1 MSSARARNHSSSSAD
16 VAGLRLRALRG
27 LFIAAL
33 LTAVNV
39 QSQAAA
45 AGEPT
50 ESKTPRSFAGI
61 LVDRAGFP
69 VSRAMVAVA
78 GENIWRGSHTD
89 DQGRFRLSD
98 LPPAAKTVLAYSQ
111 RATRMAVIPI
121 RTDASPDTHY
131 VLDRDICT
139 VIGRVVDEE
148 RRAVDGAKVTLRI
161 TGPNGVSFTQR
172 DGLQTFAGGWLL
184 AGPLPAESGWT
195 IRASLKTGESAPA
208 VQIVSRATTVL
219 PDLVQHAPAKA
230 SAKMLAPLAVYSGR
244 IVDEQGRAINDVL
257 LTVTDHSTGIK
268 WEAISDATGRW
279 SLSLPADF
287 DHLDFRLDHPDFSG
301 WPFDFRQSSPPTHA
315 LRDGSALQVMKRGL
329 SLRGIVRDPSGT
341 PIGNALVLA
350 GQSYDETP
358 GPDEEAI
365 ENSSATRTQA
375 DGTFSVGGIPAGR
388 RSIAI
393 YADGSAPAVA
403 WITVSSQ
410 MKPLDIKL
418 DKGWSVQGRIV
429 DESGRPVSNATIG
442 TGSWQVP
449 NAFPRQVTRVARS
462 DANGRFLIRALPT
475 EGSIVGSVSAPGRLY
490 VGFTIAPGLADVGDV
505 PLYSYPVIE
514 GKVVDDQSGQ
524 PITKFAVTMGW
535 LLSGKFSALSRA
547 EPLEAKDG
555 SFRRE
560 VKYVMLQGGVPT
572 QFLAKISAAGYSI
585 ATTPPLAPGKKP
597 APFLVKLKKATVVHG
612 TVLTAAHKPAARA
625 ELFFLGP
632 ENDALVRG
640 TTLFDVLRFTPEVR
654 TAAGADGKFELA
666 WPGANGR
673 LLVLH
678 EAGYAVLSAGEMSVG
693 QTVILTPWA
702 RLEGVYAPDGRPR
715 NNARI
720 SADAFRPKLDP
731 LSRER
736 LQFDLST
743 TTDAAGR
750 FVIEHVPALELRVSA
765 FTNLGTVAGKI
776 IRVEPGK
783 AVHVTLADDGPG
795 VNGQVELGP
804 VIAANPPLPGTKFD
818 TSTSWVRAVRIE
830 PKPEPPRGVDRTD
843 WNAQIQSVL
852 EGTAKEDLTL
862 PTTFAVLKPDGSFRF
877 DALAPGR
884 YMLLVDVHGLRP
896 LQTCGWGILLAT
908 GRAEFTVA
916 DKAITLSPLELKATF
931 HPQVGS
937 IAPQLAWST
946 AEGESI
952 SLAALHGKYV
962 ALDFWAG
969 WCAPCVASQPLLKAV
984 AGKYKGRVTVVGL
997 NFDYTTDKAKEAI
1010 EVIKTPWRQVWAGA
1024 WDAHNTTLVAYGTEV
1039 IPSIWLI
1046 DPEGRIA
1053 AKDLTPEAL
1062 DKELAHRIGR

>member
-1 MSSARARNHSSSSAD
+1 MATLL
-16 VAGLRLRALRG
+16 LRTRRG
-27 LFIAAL
+27 LFIAAIF
-33 LTAVNV
+33 
-39 QSQAAA
+39 AATDLQCHVVA
-45 AGEPT
+45 AGEPA
-50 ESKTPRSFAGI
+50 KLKAPRSFTGI

-78 GENIWRGSHTD
+78 GENIWRGSHSD
-89 DQGRFRLSD
+89 DQGRFRVSN
-98 LPPAAKTVLAYSQ
+98 LPPEAKTILAYSQ
-111 RATRMAVIPI
+111 RSKRMAVIPI
-121 RTDASPDTHY
+121 HTDASPGARY

-139 VIGRVVDEE
+139 VVGRVVDEE
-148 RRAVDGAKVTLRI
+148 RRPVDGVKITLRI
-161 TGPNGVSFTQR
+161 SGPDGVSFTLV
-172 DGLQTFAGGWLL
+172 DEVQTFFGGWLL
-184 AGPLPAESGWT
+184 GGPLPAAPGWT
-195 IRASLKTGESAPA
+195 VHASLKTGESSPA
-208 VQIVSRATTVL
+208 VQIVGRATVEL

-230 SAKMLAPLAVYSGR
+230 SAKTVAPLAVFSGR
-244 IVDEQGRAINDVL
+244 IVDEQGRAIDGVL
-257 LTVTDHSTGIK
+257 VSVSNQSAIP
-268 WEAISDATGRW
+268 WEAITDATGRW
-279 SLSLPADF
+279 SLSLPADSEI
-287 DHLDFRLDHPDFSG
+287 DIRLEHPDFIG
-301 WPFDFRQSSPPTHA
+301 WPFEFRPVSPPTHA

-329 SLRGIVRDPSGT
+329 RLVGVVRDPTGT

-350 GQSYDETP
+350 GQSYYQTP
-358 GPDEEAI
+358 GPDSEAI
-365 ENSSATRTQA
+365 ENSSATRTRA
-375 DGTFSVGGIPAGR
+375 DGTFSVGGIAAGR

-393 YADGSAPAVA
+393 YADGFAPAVA
-403 WITVSSQ
+403 WITASSQ

-429 DESGRPVSNATIG
+429 DESGRPISNATIG

-449 NAFPRQVTRVARS
+449 NAFPRHVTRVARS
-462 DANGRFLIRALPT
+462 DANGRFLIRALPS
-475 EGSIVGSVSAPGRLY
+475 EGSIVGSVSAPGRLS
-490 VGFTIAPGLADVGDV
+490 VDFTIAPGLADVGDV

-514 GKVVDDQSGQ
+514 GKVVDERSGQ
-524 PITKFAVTMGW
+524 PITSFAVTKGW
-535 LLSGKFSALSRA
+535 LLSGKFSALSL
-547 EPLEAKDG
+547 EEHLEAKDG

-560 VKYVMLQGGVPT
+560 VSHVILQHGVST
-572 QFLAKISAAGYSI
+572 QFLAKISAPGYAI
-585 ATTPPLAPGKKP
+585 ATTPPLVPGKKP
-597 APFLVKLKKATVVHG
+597 GPFLVKLRKASLVHG
-612 TVLTAAHKPAARA
+612 QVLTADKKSAARA
-625 ELFFLGP
+625 EVYFVGVD
-632 ENDALVRG
+632 NDVLVRG
-640 TTLFDVLRFTPEVR
+640 ATLRELLFTPEVR
-654 TAAGADGKFELA
+654 TAAGADGRFELA

-693 QTVILTPWA
+693 ETVILTPWA

-715 NNARI
+715 NGVRI
-720 SADAFRPKLDP
+720 SADAYRPKLNP
-731 LSRER
+731 LSRDR

-750 FVIEHVPALELRVSA
+750 FVIEHVPALELRVGA
-765 FTNLGTVAGKI
+765 FTNSFGAVAGKI

-783 AVHVTLADDGPG
+783 ALHVTLADDGPA

-804 VIAANPPLPGTKFD
+804 AIAANPPPPGTKFD

-830 PKPEPPRGVDRTD
+830 PKPELPRGVDRAD

-862 PTTFAVLKPDGSFRF
+862 PATFAVLKPDGSFRF
-877 DALAPGR
+877 DSLAPGR
-884 YMLLVDVHGLRP
+884 YMLLVDIHGLRP

-908 GRAEFTVA
+908 GRTEFSVA
-916 DKAITLSPLELKATF
+916 DKAVTLSPLELQATL

-937 IAPQLAWST
+937 IAPPLAWST
-946 AEGESI
+946 VQGDSI

-984 AGKYKGRVTVVGL
+984 EGKYKGRVTVVGL

-1010 EVIKTPWRQVWAGA
+1010 EVIKTSWRQVLAGA
-1024 WDAHNTTLVAYGTEV
+1024 WDAHNTTLVAYGVEV

-1053 AKDLTPEAL
+1053 AKDLTPETL

>member
-1 MSSARARNHSSSSAD
+1 MSSARARNHSSASL
-16 VAGLRLRALRG
+16 VMAGLLLRTRRG
-27 LFIAAL
+27 LFVAAIL
-33 LTAVNV
+33 AAVDL
-39 QSQAAA
+39 QSQVAA
-45 AGEPT
+45 AGEPA
-50 ESKTPRSFAGI
+50 ELKAPCSFTGI

-78 GENIWRGSHTD
+78 GQNLWRASHTD
-89 DQGRFRLSD
+89 DQGRFRLSN
-98 LPPAAKTVLAYSQ
+98 LPPEAKTILTYSQ
-111 RATRMAVIPI
+111 RSQRMALMPI
-121 RTDASPDTHY
+121 RTDASPDTRY
-131 VLDRDICT
+131 VLDHGICF

-161 TGPNGVSFTQR
+161 TGPDGLSFTQH
-172 DGLQTFAGGWLL
+172 DGLETFAGGWLL
-184 AGPLPAESGWT
+184 AGPLPAEPGWT
-195 IRASLKTGESAPA
+195 VRALLKTGESCPA
-208 VQIVSRATTVL
+208 VQIVSRATAEL

-230 SAKMLAPLAVYSGR
+230 SAKPLAPLVVYSGR
-244 IVDEQGRAINDVL
+244 VVDEQGRPINDVL
-257 LTVTDHSTGIK
+257 LTVTDRSMGIQWK
-268 WEAISDATGRW
+268 AITDATGRW
-279 SLSLPADF
+279 SLSLPADSEI
-287 DHLDFRLDHPDFSG
+287 DIRLEHPDFSG
-301 WPFDFRQSSPPTHA
+301 WPFEFRPVSPPTHA

-329 SLRGIVRDPSGT
+329 SLRGIVRDPSGA

-350 GQSYDETP
+350 GQGYDETP

-365 ENSSATRTQA
+365 ENSSATRTRV

-393 YADGSAPAVA
+393 YADGFAPTVA
-403 WITVSSQ
+403 WITVSSR
-410 MKPLDIKL
+410 MKPLEIKL
-418 DKGWSVQGRIV
+418 DKGWSVRGRIV
-429 DESGRPVSNATIG
+429 DESGRPISNATIG
-442 TGSWQVP
+442 TRSWQVP
-449 NAFPRQVTRVARS
+449 NAFPRHITRVARS

-475 EGSIVGSVSAPGRLY
+475 EGSIVGSVSASGRLS
-490 VGFTIAPGLADVGDV
+490 VDFTIAPGLADVGDV

-514 GKVVDDQSGQ
+514 GKVVDEQSGQ
-524 PITKFAVTMGW
+524 PITKFAVTKGW
-535 LLSGKFSALSRA
+535 LLSGKFSALSL
-547 EPLEAKDG
+547 EEHQEAKDG

-560 VKYVMLQGGVPT
+560 VRHVMLQHGGST
-572 QFLAKISAAGYSI
+572 QFLAKISAPGYAI
-585 ATTPPLAPGKKP
+585 ATTPPQAPGTKP
-597 APFLVKLKKATVVHG
+597 GPFLVKLRKAFLVHG
-612 TVLTAAHKPAARA
+612 KVLTAANKPAARA

-632 ENDALVRG
+632 DNNALVRG
-640 TTLFDVLRFTPEVR
+640 TTLFDALTFTPEVR
-654 TAAGADGKFELA
+654 TAAGADGRFELA

-715 NNARI
+715 NNVRI
-720 SADAFRPKLDP
+720 SADAFRPKLNP
-731 LSRER
+731 LSRDR

-750 FVIEHVPALELRVSA
+750 FVIEHLPAFELRVGA

-783 AVHVTLADDGPG
+783 ALHVTLADDGPA

-804 VIAANPPLPGTKFD
+804 VIAASPPPAGTKFD

-830 PKPEPPRGVDRTD
+830 PKPEPPQSVDRAD

-862 PTTFAVLKPDGSFRF
+862 PATFAVLKPDGSFRF

-908 GRAEFTVA
+908 GRTEFTVA
-916 DKAITLSPLELKATF
+916 DRAITLAPLELKATI

-937 IAPQLAWST
+937 IAPKLAWST
-946 AEGESI
+946 AQGESI

-984 AGKYKGRVTVVGL
+984 EGRYKGRVTVVGL
-997 NFDYTTDKAKEAI
+997 NFDYTTDKTKEAI
-1010 EVIKTPWRQVWAGA
+1010 EVIRAPWRQVLAGA
-1024 WDAHNTTLVAYGTEV
+1024 WDAHNATLVAYGVEV

-1046 DPEGRIA
+1046 DPQGRIA